1 MLAKRVK
8 KIKPSPTLAVS
19 AKIKAMKAQGIDV
32 VGFGAGEPD
41 FDTPD
46 NIKAKAIDA
55 INSGF
60 TKYCPVEGIPDLK
73 EAIVEKLKRELGLEY
88 KTSEVIVSCGAKHSI
103 YNALMSLVDE
113 GDEVL
118 IPAPYWV
125 SYPDMVLL
133 CGGKPKIIKT
143 KEVEGFKLDPDK
155 LKRAITP
162 KTKVIIINSPSN
174 PAGVTYTKEE
184 LEDIGNVLLKYKK
197 VFIISDDIYEKLI
210 YDGVKFSN
218 IVQACPELKERT
230 IVVNGVSKT
239 YSMTGWRIGYALGPK
254 PIIDAMINI
263 QSQSTSNPTS
273 ISMKAAVE
281 ALKGPQEA
289 VENMRKEFEA
299 RRNLIV
305 DSLNAIEGVKCFKP
319 MGAFY
324 VFPNISCSFGKKT
337 PSKKLIDSSLSF
349 SEALLEEVKVG
360 VVPGA
365 EFGAEGYIRLS
376 YATSR
381 ENIKKG
387 LERIK
392 EFIAS
397 LK

>member
-46 NIKAKAIDA
+46 NIKAKAIEA
-55 INSGF
+55 INAGF
-60 TKYCPVEGIPDLK
+60 TKYCPVEGIPELK
-73 EAIVEKLKRELGLEY
+73 EAIVEKIKKELGLEY

-162 KTKVIIINSPSN
+162 KTKVLILNSPSN

-184 LEDIGNVLLKYKK
+184 LEDIANVLLKHKK

-210 YDGVKFSN
+210 YDGLKFSN

-230 IVVNGVSKT
+230 IIVNGVSKT

-254 PIIDAMINI
+254 PVIDAMINI

-289 VENMRKEFEA
+289 VENMRREFEE
-299 RRNLIV
+299 RRNIIV
-305 DSLNAIEGVKCFKP
+305 EGLNAIEGVKCLKP
-319 MGAFY
+319 KGAFY
-324 VFPNISCSFGKKT
+324 VFPNISSTFGKKS
-337 PSKKLIDSSLSF
+337 PSKKLINNSLSF
-349 SEALLEEVKVG
+349 SEALLEEAKVG

-387 LERIK
+387 LERIR
-392 EFIAS
+392 EFIFS
-397 LK
+397 LR

>member
-55 INSGF
+55 IKAGF
-60 TKYCPVEGIPDLK
+60 TKYCPVEGIPELK
-73 EAIVEKLKRELGLEY
+73 EAIVEKLKREFGLEY

-133 CGGKPKIIKT
+133 CGGKPKIIRT

-162 KTKVIIINSPSN
+162 KTKVIIVNSPSN

-197 VFIISDDIYEKLI
+197 VFIISDDIYEKLV
-210 YDGVKFSN
+210 YDGIKFSN

-254 PIIDAMINI
+254 PVIDAMINI

-305 DSLNAIEGVKCFKP
+305 EGLNAIEGVKCLKP

-324 VFPNISCSFGKKT
+324 VFPNISSTFGKKT
-337 PSKKLIDSSLSF
+337 PSKKVINGSLSF
-349 SEALLEEVKVG
+349 SEVLLEEAKVG
-360 VVPGA
+360 VVPGS

-381 ENIKKG
+381 ETIKKG

-392 EFIAS
+392 EFIYS
-397 LK
+397 LR

>member
-46 NIKAKAIDA
+46 NIKAKAKEAIDA
-55 INSGF
+55 GF
-60 TKYCPVEGIPDLK
+60 TKYCPVEGIPELK
-73 EAIVEKLKRELGLEY
+73 QAIVEKFKNDHGLDY
-88 KTSEVIVSCGAKHSI
+88 KPSQVIVSCGAKHSI
-103 YNALMSLVDE
+103 FNALLALVDE

-125 SYPDMVLL
+125 SYPDMVMI
-133 CGGKPKIIKT
+133 CGGKPRIIKT

-155 LKRAITP
+155 LKRAITNR
-162 KTKVIIINSPSN
+162 TKVLILNSPSN

-184 LEDIGNVLLKYKK
+184 LEDIGKVLLKFKK
-197 VFIISDDIYEKLI
+197 VFVISDDIYEKLI
-210 YDGVKFSN
+210 YDGMKFAN
-218 IVQACPELKERT
+218 IVQACPDLKERT

-239 YSMTGWRIGYALGPK
+239 YSMTGWRIGYAVGPQ
-254 PIIDAMINI
+254 PVIDAMINV

-281 ALKGPQEA
+281 ALKGPQTA
-289 VENMRKEFEA
+289 VEQMRKEFEA

-305 DSLNAIEGVKCFKP
+305 EGLNAIPGVKCMKP
-319 MGAFY
+319 SGAFY
-324 VFPNISCSFGKKT
+324 VFPNISSTIGKKT
-337 PSKKLIDSSLSF
+337 PSKREIKGSLSF
-349 SEALLEEVKVG
+349 AELLLEEAKVG
-360 VVPGA
+360 VVPGS

-381 ENIKKG
+381 EAIQKG

-392 EFIAS
+392 EFISS
-397 LK
+397 LR

>member
-8 KIKPSPTLAVS
+8 KIKPSPTLAVT

-46 NIKAKAIDA
+46 NIKAKAIEA
-55 INSGF
+55 INAGF
-60 TKYCPVEGIPDLK
+60 TKYCPVEGIPELK
-73 EAIVEKLKRELGLEY
+73 EAIVEKIKKELGLEY
-88 KTSEVIVSCGAKHSI
+88 KTQEVIVSCGAKHSI

-155 LKRAITP
+155 LKRAITQ
-162 KTKVIIINSPSN
+162 KTKVLILNSPSN

-184 LEDIGNVLLKYKK
+184 LEDIANVLLKHKK
-197 VFIISDDIYEKLI
+197 VFIISDDIYEKLV
-210 YDGVKFSN
+210 YDGLKFSN
-218 IVQACPELKERT
+218 IVQACPDLKERT
-230 IVVNGVSKT
+230 IIVNGVSKT

-254 PIIDAMINI
+254 PVIDAMINI

-289 VENMRKEFEA
+289 VENMRKEFEE
-299 RRNLIV
+299 RRNIIV
-305 DSLNAIEGVKCFKP
+305 DGLNAIEGVKCLKP
-319 MGAFY
+319 KGAFY
-324 VFPNISCSFGKKT
+324 VFPNISSTFGKKT
-337 PSKKLIDSSLSF
+337 PSKKLINSSLSF
-349 SEALLEEVKVG
+349 SEALLEEARVG

-365 EFGAEGYIRLS
+365 EFGAEGYVRLS

-381 ENIKKG
+381 ESIRKG
-387 LERIK
+387 LERIR
-392 EFIAS
+392 EFILS
-397 LK
+397 LR

>member
-46 NIKAKAIDA
+46 NIKAKAIEA
-55 INSGF
+55 INAGF
-60 TKYCPVEGIPDLK
+60 TKYCPVEGIPELK
-73 EAIVEKLKRELGLEY
+73 EAIVEKIKKELGLEY

-162 KTKVIIINSPSN
+162 KTKVLILNSPSN
-174 PAGVTYTKEE
+174 PAGVTYTREE
-184 LEDIGNVLLKYKK
+184 LEDIANVLLKHKK

-210 YDGVKFSN
+210 YDGLKFSN

-230 IVVNGVSKT
+230 IIVNGVSKT

-254 PIIDAMINI
+254 PVIDAMINI

-289 VENMRKEFEA
+289 VENMRREFEE
-299 RRNLIV
+299 RRNIIV
-305 DSLNAIEGVKCFKP
+305 EGLNAIEGVKCLKP
-319 MGAFY
+319 KGAFY
-324 VFPNISCSFGKKT
+324 VFPNISSTFGKKS
-337 PSKKLIDSSLSF
+337 PSKKLINNSLSF
-349 SEALLEEVKVG
+349 SEALLEEAKVG

-387 LERIK
+387 LERIR
-392 EFIAS
+392 EFILS
-397 LK
+397 LR